1 MTSIA
6 VTLGTFANFDD
17 ILATLDNTRLAPI
30 TVASG
35 QNVLKRGTLLQK
47 NANGKYEVCTN
58 LTNLAGVLAEDVD
71 TTSGDVSS
79 LMYVEGTFKKEKL
92 VAGQGVTITAGIYYY
107 GNIVII

>member
-6 VTLGTFANFDD
+6 VTLGTFADFDD
-17 ILATLDNTRLAPI
+17 ILVTYDNTRMAPI

-47 NANGKYEVCTN
+47 NASGKYEVCTN
-58 LTNLAGVLAEDVD
+58 LSNLAGVLVEDVNA
-71 TTSGDVSS
+71 TSSDVKT

-92 VAGQGVTITAGIYYY
+92 FAGTGVNITSGIYYY
-107 GNIVII
+107 GNIVIL

>member
-17 ILATLDNTRLAPI
+17 ILATFDNTRMAPI

-35 QNVLKRGTLLQK
+35 QGVLKRGTLLQK
-47 NANGKYEVCTN
+47 NASGKYEVCTS
-58 LTNLAGVLAEDVD
+58 LTNLVGVLVEEAD
-71 TTSGDVSS
+71 TSSGDVGS
-79 LMYVEGTFKKEKL
+79 LMYVEGTFKKDKL
-92 VAGQGVTITAGIYYY
+92 VAGSGVTITAGIYYY